1 MTDLEILKKI
11 EKSGSKTASTITDA
25 FEVCRAISLTDKEF
39 AQKRIMLYDNA
50 VNKRLADENTPP
62 KEKIAL
68 RELSKKMCLFLAPDY
83 LDYYIRYM
91 EFDREPQKR
100 FYLPRRK
107 QLLPLVNDLQ
117 DLADRKIDFL
127 GISLP
132 SRVGKSTLC
141 IFFITWMMGKYPD
154 DASVMSGHSDK
165 LTDGFY
171 REVLSLI
178 TDNTTYKW
186 ADVFPNVPFVGTSAK
201 NETIDLNTSKRFP
214 TFTARSISGTLT
226 GAVEIGSNGVLY
238 SDDLVEDLE
247 ESLSAERLQAK
258 YDAYLNQLKDRKK
271 EGAMELMVGTRWNIL
286 DPLGRV
292 QDQYADN
299 PRYRFT
305 VMPALDENGESNFD
319 YQYGLGFT
327 TAYYMD
333 MKASIDDAT
342 WCAKYMGQ
350 PYVREGLL
358 FPREEL
364 RRYYELPKDDPDG
377 IVSICDTKT
386 TGTDYQF
393 MPVAYQYGNDL
404 YIEDCVCNNGSIEAL
419 DGLCAEILLK
429 HGVKLC
435 RFESNV
441 AGGRTADQVQE
452 LVKSKGGVTHITKK
466 YTTQNKETKI
476 IMSSPSIKAR
486 CLFKDDSAIERG
498 SDYAKMM
505 SMLCTY
511 TVAGKNKNDDVPDG
525 LSQLMLFVES
535 LQNGK
540 VEVFYRPF

>member
-1 MTDLEILKKI
+1 MTDFEILKKI
-11 EKSGSKTASTITDA
+11 EKSGSRTAATISDA
-25 FEVCRAISLTDKEF
+25 FEVCRAISLTDKEY

-132 SRVGKSTLC
+132 PRVGKSTLC
-141 IFFITWMMGKYPD
+141 IFFISWLMGKYPD

-165 LTDGFY
+165 LTDGFF
-171 REVLSLI
+171 REVISLI
-178 TDNTTYKW
+178 TDNVTYKW
-186 ADVFPNVPFVGTSAK
+186 ADVFPSVPFVASSAK
-201 NETIDLNTSKRFP
+201 NETIDLNAAKRFP

-305 VMPALDENGESNFD
+305 VIPALDENGESNFD

-364 RRYYELPKDDPDG
+364 RRYYELPKEEPDG
-377 IVSICDTKT
+377 IIASCDTKT
-386 TGTDYQF
+386 TGKDYQF
-393 MPVAYQYGNDL
+393 MPIAYQYGNDL
-404 YIEDCVCNNGSIEAL
+404 YIEDCVCNNGSIEVL
-419 DGLCAEILLK
+419 DGLCADILLK
-429 HGVKLC
+429 HNVKLC

-441 AGGRTADQVQE
+441 AGGRTADQIQE

-476 IMSSPSIKAR
+476 IMSSPAIKAR

-498 SDYAKMM
+498 SEYAKMM
-505 SMLCTY
+505 NMLCTY

-525 LSQLMLFVES
+525 LSQLVLFVES
-535 LQNGK
+535 LQSGK